1 MTSSIAPKSANGPGP
16 RVSMSS
22 SAILEKK
29 GMGSVRRSTP
39 DSEALASSDDDHDQ
53 GHSMSMSLHS
63 VKSLPSGPQR
73 RPSWLTEVQ
82 ASNVK
87 QRKFSLGGTSY
98 TSSGSQPTT
107 PSGETGPWDS
117 GANGVRPGIGG
128 SASYPWNTQQWTTKD
143 RPPRLTEVKRS
154 PSGSFHEDLRSPT
167 SNAGL
172 PFEIPL
178 EPSRKTIRSQSYS
191 AGQLE
196 KISGHESMA
205 PNARYAGSKPGLA
218 HRPSRPSMLG
228 DGTRDTLGS
237 LREDD
242 DDVESSASSSD
253 RGQRNISATARR
265 GGVGRGYGVIPRAA
279 VTSPQPNGPF
289 RFGQRSTT
297 FPLSP
302 ESDYAVADESEEH
315 MDTELVHAMAQAV
328 VSSNTSSAT
337 NLPSLAAIENRR
349 VQGLKT
355 SQWQTSLGFG
365 LIEEGPQSRRHSFA
379 ELSRPRN
386 NSMNVNQEQAQIAQ
400 YNSYNTSI
408 ASPLGQS
415 ESFQRTPGAEERK
428 SNHFSTLSSSSEQLR
443 ANLVR
448 MQHQEENCII
458 RAQKSDKIYAASYF
472 AGIASHSRQV
482 REPAPDDYSNPFA
495 VPHVFSRPVRILY
508 LVAFKCN
515 RADIYY
521 IPENTGLQ
529 VKAGDTV
536 IVEGDRGQ
544 DLGTVEHGN
553 IQMEQAKQFKEDYTQ
568 KHFRCLM
575 MFSRMYPHI
584 AAIAG
589 DDAAFN
595 GAVNGNQPNIGPT
608 GGSAASTAAMNFSRD
623 AAAQFEPEPRPKM
636 IKRVARPDEVH
647 LLREKEGNEAKAKR
661 VCQTKVNE
669 HGLRMEILDAEF
681 QHDYRKLTF
690 FYYAEEYINFNE
702 LVTDLFKVYKTRIW
716 MSAINPASYTVM
728 NPNNI
733 VRPQHWPR
741 PGPTTNAA
749 AYLRAQEEY
758 RTSVE
763 TGRTA
768 SPTDRE
774 GPAARGN
781 REFERMVHMSNTP
794 RTSAYPASMHSNG
807 HSMDDY
813 AAANTQYDPRRNN
826 VPFNGGGQVGPFSHQ
841 FTPGAWPPSS
851 ASMMPPYPYPYPYP
865 ENRDAGNYSVAPSGN
880 GHGSGLNQQAA
891 AFTPRASHFSAGNIG
906 YQNNGSAEQN
916 MLMEQFQQLAIN
928 AHKSQEELPQ
938 VVVQTKTRQAKTA
951 LKRGLSTVEEEEEED
966 VLDNLHVK
974 ERLRSTKKVKSKA
987 VKGTKFEAMVQSDR
1001 NELREYLKGLNIKT
1015 EDTDVQFIRQMKTFL
1030 TSMGIPYPG
1039 MKEQRQQDDFSA
1051 MHVKALRL
1059 VQASK
1064 RLDTDFS
1071 AMVATAESAQR
1082 DLKKEDAMNTFQ
1094 HDKKAAAQL
1103 LEKGMGLSM
1112 KRIDQLLPEGAKAG
1126 KQASSTDTSSDLP
1139 YTEASAYFQNTHPEE
1154 NRLRATLV
1162 QTAKGVKR
1170 FVRFLPE
1177 EDS

>member
-1 MTSSIAPKSANGPGP
+1 M

-29 GMGSVRRSTP
+29 VMGSVRHSTP

-53 GHSMSMSLHS
+53 GQSMSMSLHS

-73 RPSWLTEVQ
+73 RASWLTEVQ

-107 PSGETGPWDS
+107 PSGENGPWDLAS
-117 GANGVRPGIGG
+117 NGARPGTSG

-143 RPPRLTEVKRS
+143 RPPRLTEVTRS
-154 PSGSFHEDLRSPT
+154 PSGSLHDDMRSPT
-167 SNAGL
+167 SKVGL

-196 KISGHESMA
+196 KISGFENMA
-205 PNARYAGSKPGLA
+205 PNTRYAGGKPGLA

-253 RGQRNISATARR
+253 RGQRNVHAIARR
-265 GGVGRGYGVIPRAA
+265 GGAGRGYGVMPRTSA
-279 VTSPQPNGPF
+279 TSPQPDGPF

-302 ESDYAVADESEEH
+302 ESDYAVADETDDH
-315 MDTELVHAMAQAV
+315 VDTELAHAMAQAV
-328 VSSNTSSAT
+328 VSSNASSAT
-337 NLPSLAAIENRR
+337 NLPSLAAAVENRR

-355 SQWQTSLGFG
+355 SQWQSSLGFG
-365 LIEEGPQSRRHSFA
+365 VVDEGSASRRHSFA

-386 NSMNVNQEQAQIAQ
+386 NSMNVNQEQMQVNQ
-400 YNSYNTSI
+400 YNPYNTSI

-415 ESFQRTPGAEERK
+415 ESFQRGPSAEERK

-448 MQHQEENCII
+448 MHHQEENGII
-458 RAQKSDKIYAASYF
+458 RAQTSDKIYAASYF

-482 REPAPDDYSNPFA
+482 REPVSEDYSNPFA

-544 DLGTVEHGN
+544 DLGTVEHAN

-595 GAVNGNQPNIGPT
+595 GAVNGNQPNVGPT
-608 GGSAASTAAMNFSRD
+608 GGAANSTAAANFSRE
-623 AAAQFEPEPRPKM
+623 AASQFEPEPRPKM

-661 VCQTKVNE
+661 VCQKKVNE

-741 PGPTTNAA
+741 PGPTPNAA
-749 AYLRAQEEY
+749 TYLRVQEEY
-758 RTSVE
+758 RTSLE
-763 TGRTA
+763 TGRAT
-768 SPTDRE
+768 SPIDRE

-781 REFERMVHMSNTP
+781 REFERMVQMSNTP
-794 RTSAYPASMHSNG
+794 RSNAYPPSG
-807 HSMDDY
+807 HSLDEY
-813 AAANTQYDPRRNN
+813 AVAAAQYDPRRNN
-826 VPFNGGGQVGPFSHQ
+826 VPFNGGGQLGAFAHQ
-841 FTPGAWPPSS
+841 FTPSGPPQGAWPPAS
-851 ASMMPPYPYPYPYP
+851 ASMLSPYHYPYQYP
-865 ENRDAGNYSVAPSGN
+865 ENRDVGNYSVAPSGN
-880 GHGSGLNQQAA
+880 NHGGGLNQQAT
-891 AFTPRASHFSAGNIG
+891 AFTPRAAHFPAGSPG
-906 YQNNGSAEQN
+906 YQNNGNAEQN
-916 MLMEQFQQLAIN
+916 MLMEQFQRPAVN
-928 AHKSQEELPQ
+928 A
-938 VVVQTKTRQAKTA
+938 RQ
-951 LKRGLSTVEEEEEED
+951 S
-966 VLDNLHVK
+966 
-974 ERLRSTKKVKSKA
+974 
-987 VKGTKFEAMVQSDR
+987 
-1001 NELREYLKGLNIKT
+1001 
-1015 EDTDVQFIRQMKTFL
+1015 
-1030 TSMGIPYPG
+1030 
-1039 MKEQRQQDDFSA
+1039 
-1051 MHVKALRL
+1051 
-1059 VQASK
+1059 
-1064 RLDTDFS
+1064 
-1071 AMVATAESAQR
+1071 
-1082 DLKKEDAMNTFQ
+1082 
-1094 HDKKAAAQL
+1094 
-1103 LEKGMGLSM
+1103 
-1112 KRIDQLLPEGAKAG
+1112 
-1126 KQASSTDTSSDLP
+1126 
-1139 YTEASAYFQNTHPEE
+1139 
-1154 NRLRATLV
+1154 
-1162 QTAKGVKR
+1162 
-1170 FVRFLPE
+1170 
-1177 EDS
+1177 